1 MGARKEVYSP
11 GMLTPSSAEQQGQIS
26 FQMEGNSMF
35 ALTEGSNNK
44 TSQVKAAIGMAED
57 RLMCHRDSTLRLI

>member
-44 TSQVKAAIGMAED
+44 TSQVKAAMGMAGRQVD
-57 RLMCHRDSTLRLI
+57 VPAIGIPLLD